1 MSHSQTPYLMGPKG
15 ESLALMPAD
24 VPNTDVNEG
33 APDLVQAE
41 LAKWVR

>member
-15 ESLALMPAD
+15 EPLALMPAD